1 MIDNPLPAQVESDYD
16 QLYISDQYNEHCTDT
31 AKEIAINNNL
41 LEDYYEPDNMSFI
54 ESIRNTFIFNR
65 VGST

>member
-31 AKEIAINNNL
+31 A
-41 LEDYYEPDNMSFI
+41 
-54 ESIRNTFIFNR
+54 
-65 VGST
+65 